1 MPLII
6 LVLFGMV
13 ILALVMWKMDFK
25 IPKKILQLI
34 VCTITWICLSYQL
47 ISIAHYIDESGE
59 KIKNVMGNYGL
70 GLLWMSLILF
80 SVYLFYLYIDYF
92 FGLKNH
98 CFGKKDIET
107 VVTLSKK
114 K

>member
-6 LVLFGMV
+6 LVLFGMA

-34 VCTITWICLSYQL
+34 VCTITLICLSYQL

-98 CFGKKDIET
+98 CFRKKDIET
-107 VVTLSKK
+107 VVTLSKEK
-114 K
+114 

>member
-1 MPLII
+1 MLLII
-6 LVLFGMV
+6 LVLLGMA

-98 CFGKKDIET
+98 CFRKKDIET
-107 VVTLSKK
+107 VVTLSKEK
-114 K
+114 

>member
-47 ISIAHYIDESGE
+47 ISIARYIDESGE

-98 CFGKKDIET
+98 CFRKKDIET

>member
-98 CFGKKDIET
+98 CFRKKDIET